1 MKNFIVCDIGK
12 KETYVFVPD
21 TNSHYVISNED
32 FIELRVPELNG
43 HDIVIEDAHIRSQE
57 ENSLAQSWT
66 IDQLKQLRY
75 VADSKGIE
83 ILCFPQKVT
92 PKARKI
98 ASVGL
103 REDLLSKSDP
113 NDIESI
119 AFYLKSFVN
128 EDGSGPY
135 DSLKVFD
142 PVEYKTFEKNVSH
155 IYADRDALTEDSN
168 EARNKEYGI
177 GTDPNLD
184 YVSKWIKKYISVL
197 AFNLSNET
205 REYWKL
211 DLNSKK
217 TALLPSITDYKNK
230 SVLKQIYNVI
240 NTILDPN
247 TGEPRLRSDI
257 NKPPYW
263 KYAKK
268 VYFGIT
274 PYHMHA
280 GVTASNYKY
289 HKRKAGSS
297 CKISM
302 AFDDKGKP
310 KSNTFKNLDD
320 VREIREAM
328 KESDRHLRDLWRT
341 ARKMIVEDSLR

>member
-1 MKNFIVCDIGK
+1 MNKFITCDIGK
-12 KETYVFVPD
+12 KETYVFVPE

-43 HDIVIEDAHIRSQE
+43 HDIIIEDAHIRSQE

-66 IDQLKQLRY
+66 IDQLRKLRY

-98 ASVGL
+98 ASIAV
-103 REDLLSKSDP
+103 DSKFLDK
-113 NDIESI
+113 NDDTDTFSI
-119 AFYLKSFVN
+119 AFYLQEFP
-128 EDGSGPY
+128 EAY
-135 DSLKVFD
+135 DALKVFD
-142 PVEYKTFEKNVSH
+142 PVEYKTFEKKVSH

-168 EARNKEYGI
+168 GARNQQYGI
-177 GTDPNLD
+177 GTDPDLD
-184 YVSKWIKKYISVL
+184 YVSKWIKKYISRL
-197 AFNLSNET
+197 AFELSNET
-205 REYWKL
+205 RKFWKL
-211 DLNSKK
+211 DLNKK
-217 TALLPSITDYKNK
+217 QNALLPSITDYANK

-247 TGEPRLRSDI
+247 TGKPRLRSDI
-257 NKPPYW
+257 NKPAYW

-297 CKISM
+297 CKKSM
-302 AFDDKGKP
+302 SLESKNAV
-310 KSNTFKNLDD
+310 KNLDD

-328 KESDRHLRDLWRT
+328 RESDRHLRDLWRT
-341 ARKMIVEDSLR
+341 ARKMIVEDRLR

>member
-1 MKNFIVCDIGK
+1 MNKFITCDIGK
-12 KETYVFVPD
+12 KETYVFVPE
-21 TNSHYVISNED
+21 TKNHYIISNDE
-32 FIELRVPELNG
+32 FIQLNVPELNG
-43 HDIVIEDAHIRSQE
+43 HDIVIEDAHIRAQE

-66 IDQLKQLRY
+66 IDQLKQLRSC
-75 VADSKGIE
+75 ADLMGIE

-98 ASVGL
+98 ASIGL
-103 REDLLSKSDP
+103 RKDLLVKSDP

-119 AFYLKSFVN
+119 AFYLQEFP
-128 EDGSGPY
+128 EAY
-135 DSLKVFD
+135 DTLKVFD
-142 PVEYKTFEKNVSH
+142 PVEYKSFEKKVSH

-168 EARNKEYGI
+168 GARNQQYGI
-177 GTDPNLD
+177 KTDYSD
-184 YVSKWIKKYISVL
+184 AVVEWIKKYLFRL
-197 AFNLSNET
+197 AGELNSDT
-205 REYWKL
+205 REWAGIELNKNNSGLKDGLKKYTSPKL
-211 DLNSKK
+211 KF
-217 TALLPSITDYKNK
+217 
-230 SVLKQIYNVI
+230 IYGVI

-268 VYFGIT
+268 VYFGLT

-297 CKISM
+297 CKKSM
-302 AFDDKGKP
+302 SLESKNAV
-310 KSNTFKNLDD
+310 KNLDD

-341 ARKMIVEDSLR
+341 ARKMIVEDGIR

>member
-1 MKNFIVCDIGK
+1 MNKFITCDIGK
-12 KETYVFVPD
+12 KETYVFVPE
-21 TNSHYVISNED
+21 TNSHYVISNDD

-66 IDQLKQLRY
+66 IDQLRKLRT
-75 VADSKGIE
+75 VADSKGVE

-98 ASVGL
+98 ASIAV
-103 REDLLSKSDP
+103 DSKFLDK
-113 NDIESI
+113 NDDTDTFSI
-119 AFYLKSFVN
+119 AFYLQEFP
-128 EDGSGPY
+128 EAY

-142 PVEYKTFEKNVSH
+142 PVEYKTFEKKVSH

-168 EARNKEYGI
+168 GARNQQYGI
-177 GTDPNLD
+177 GTDPDLD
-184 YVSKWIKKYISVL
+184 YVSKWIKKYISRL
-197 AFNLSNET
+197 AFELSNET
-205 REYWKL
+205 RKFWKL
-211 DLNSKK
+211 DLNRKQN
-217 TALLPSITDYKNK
+217 ALLPSITDYANK

-247 TGEPRLRSDI
+247 TGKPRLRSDI

-297 CKISM
+297 CKKSM
-302 AFDDKGKP
+302 NLESKNAV
-310 KSNTFKNLDD
+310 KNLDD

-341 ARKMIVEDSLR
+341 ARKMIVEDRLR

>member
-1 MKNFIVCDIGK
+1 MNKFITCDIGK
-12 KETYVFVPD
+12 KETYVFVPE
-21 TNSHYVISNED
+21 TKNHYIISNDE
-32 FIELRVPELNG
+32 FIQLNVPELNG
-43 HDIVIEDAHIRSQE
+43 HDIVIEDAHIRAQE

-66 IDQLKQLRY
+66 IDQLKQLRSC
-75 VADSKGIE
+75 ADLMSIE

-98 ASVGL
+98 ASIGL
-103 REDLLSKSDP
+103 REDLLVKSDP

-119 AFYLKSFVN
+119 AFYLQEFP
-128 EDGSGPY
+128 EAY
-135 DSLKVFD
+135 DALKVFD
-142 PVEYKTFEKNVSH
+142 PVEYKSFEKKVSH
-155 IYADRDALTEDSN
+155 IYADRDTLTEDSN
-168 EARNKEYGI
+168 GARNQQYGI
-177 GTDPNLD
+177 KTDYSD
-184 YVSKWIKKYISVL
+184 AVVEWIKKYLFRL
-197 AFNLSNET
+197 AGELNSDT
-205 REYWKL
+205 REWAGIELNKNNSGLKDGLKKYTSPKL
-211 DLNSKK
+211 KF
-217 TALLPSITDYKNK
+217 
-230 SVLKQIYNVI
+230 IYGVI

-268 VYFGIT
+268 VYFGLT

-297 CKISM
+297 CKKSM
-302 AFDDKGKP
+302 SLESKNAV
-310 KSNTFKNLDD
+310 KNLDD

-341 ARKMIVEDSLR
+341 ARKMIVEDGIR

>member
-1 MKNFIVCDIGK
+1 MNKFITCDIGK
-12 KETYVFVPD
+12 KETYVFVPE
-21 TNSHYVISNED
+21 TNNHYIISNED
-32 FIELRVPELNG
+32 FIELNVPELDVQ
-43 HDIVIEDAHIRSQE
+43 DIIIEDAHIRAQE
-57 ENSLAQSWT
+57 DNSLAQSWT

-98 ASVGL
+98 ASIGL
-103 REDLLSKSDP
+103 REDLLLKSDP

-119 AFYLKSFVN
+119 AFYLQEFPKA
-128 EDGSGPY
+128 Y
-135 DSLKVFD
+135 DALKVFD
-142 PVEYKTFEKNVSH
+142 PVEYKTFEKDVTH

-168 EARNKEYGI
+168 GARNQQYGI
-177 GTDPNLD
+177 KTDYSD
-184 YVSKWIKKYISVL
+184 AVVEWIKKYLFRL
-197 AFNLSNET
+197 AGELDSDT
-205 REYWKL
+205 REWAGIELNKNNSGLKDGLKKYTSSKL
-211 DLNSKK
+211 KF
-217 TALLPSITDYKNK
+217 
-230 SVLKQIYNVI
+230 IYGVI

-257 NKPPYW
+257 SKPPYW

-268 VYFGIT
+268 VYFGLT

-297 CKISM
+297 CKKSM
-302 AFDDKGKP
+302 SLESKNAV
-310 KSNTFKNLDD
+310 KNLDD

-341 ARKMIVEDSLR
+341 ARKMIVEDGFR

>member
-1 MKNFIVCDIGK
+1 MNKFITCDIGK
-12 KETYVFVPD
+12 KETYVFVPE
-21 TNSHYVISNED
+21 TKNHYIISNDE
-32 FIELRVPELNG
+32 FIQLNVPELNG
-43 HDIVIEDAHIRSQE
+43 HDIVIEDAHIRAQE

-66 IDQLKQLRY
+66 IDQLKQLRSC
-75 VADSKGIE
+75 ADLMGIE

-98 ASVGL
+98 ASIGL
-103 REDLLSKSDP
+103 RKDLLVKSDP

-119 AFYLKSFVN
+119 AFYLQEFP
-128 EDGSGPY
+128 EAY
-135 DSLKVFD
+135 DALKVFD
-142 PVEYKTFEKNVSH
+142 PVEYKSFEKKVSH

-168 EARNKEYGI
+168 GARNQQYGI
-177 GTDPNLD
+177 KTDYSD
-184 YVSKWIKKYISVL
+184 AVVEWIKKYLFRL
-197 AFNLSNET
+197 AGELNSDT
-205 REYWKL
+205 REWAGIELNKNNSGLKDGLKKYTSPKL
-211 DLNSKK
+211 KF
-217 TALLPSITDYKNK
+217 
-230 SVLKQIYNVI
+230 IYGVI

-268 VYFGIT
+268 VYFGLT

-297 CKISM
+297 CKKSM
-302 AFDDKGKP
+302 SLESKNAV
-310 KSNTFKNLDD
+310 KNLDD

-341 ARKMIVEDSLR
+341 ARKMIVEDGIR